1 MCAST
6 QNIRS
11 RRKHRG
17 NVEEAEPD
25 PPGAR
30 RGRRL
35 DHGRARTKAGHNMDL
50 GRLSVLLN
58 KTRSFTR
65 MKDFGM
71 E

>member
-1 MCAST
+1 M
-6 QNIRS
+6 
-11 RRKHRG
+11 
-17 NVEEAEPD
+17 EEAEPD
-25 PPGAR
+25 PSGAR

-35 DHGRARTKAGHNMDL
+35 DHGRARTNAGHNMDL

-65 MKDFGM
+65 MQDFGM